1 MAEKILIASG
11 KGGVGKTS
19 CSVGLG
25 TALADEYG
33 QRVLLVDCDI
43 GLRSL
48 DVLLGTGEKIV
59 YDWGDVILG
68 NCLASSAI
76 VPCEKVDLLTCP
88 LKFDNEYDF
97 ACTKKMISN
106 YDKAYDYI
114 ILDAPA
120 GIDVGFEIASSM
132 ADRAI
137 IVSTS
142 DRVCVRSAQRAGE
155 KLFDMGMTDV
165 RLIINRFRK
174 KSVTARKLLNI
185 DSVIDE
191 TLLQLIGV
199 VPEDEDITYGKVYS
213 RKSQPSHYPFVR
225 IAGRILGKEIPLELK

>member
-19 CSVGLG
+19 CSVGIG
-25 TALADEYG
+25 EALAREYG
-33 QRVLLVDCDI
+33 KRVLLVDCDI

-48 DVLLGTGEKIV
+48 DVLLGTSERLV
-59 YDWGDVILG
+59 YDWGDVISES
-68 NCLASSAI
+68 CLPDAAV
-76 VPCEKVDLLTCP
+76 VPCGEVDLLTCP
-88 LKFDNEYDF
+88 LRFDKKYTPD
-97 ACTKKMISN
+97 CMKKMIAN
-106 YDKAYDYI
+106 YDPDYDFI
-114 ILDAPA
+114 IIDAPA
-120 GIDVGFEIASSM
+120 GIDTGFEIAASM

-155 KLFDMGMTDV
+155 KLFNMGIENV
-165 RLIINRFRK
+165 RLVINRFRK

-191 TLLQLIGV
+191 TMLQLIGV
-199 VPEDEDITYGKVYS
+199 VPEDEDITYGKVS
-213 RKSQPSHYPFVR
+213 RRKGQPSYYPFSR
-225 IAGRILGKEIPLELK
+225 IAGRVLKKEIPLVI